1 MGRQKALEVQ
11 TLMLRS
17 LTGEKGRGRGKGRV
31 RGRERGGKGRC
42 TVRLEGCRKKK
53 EKERR

>member
-1 MGRQKALEVQ
+1 MGGQKALEVQ

-31 RGRERGGKGRC
+31 KGRERGGKGRC
-42 TVRLEGCRKKK
+42 TVSLEGCRKK